1 MKARCSETIMSPR
14 GRRWDATKFININL
28 FLGASGMKTILAI
41 DLGKRNS
48 VFCRLSTSSL
58 KSEYFTAKTDPQ
70 RFHDIFID
78 LDIKSS
84 IILFEVGTQAGWLS
98 DMLRAMQLEFKIANV
113 NHPAWKWTN
122 NANKS
127 DRTDAHRLAMMYHH
141 GFFPEV
147 YIPVK
152 SVRQKRSLIYYRQKI
167 VNRMTQVKNGIRAL
181 MTTVAIDLPIGKNC
195 WTKKYRKQL
204 QEQALPFDSIDDP
217 CDLWR
222 GQLYTELQQFD
233 ALQISLD
240 KTTAK
245 LDELNKQKQ
254 SVAMLET
261 IPGIGPRTAEA
272 IVAVIDDP
280 HRFKSCRQVSNY
292 AGFTPRRYQS
302 GQMERSGRI
311 SKRGNPLLRA
321 LLVQASWAALRFD
334 WAQHIYKRVCRG
346 SAKRRKIA
354 IIAVARHLLMRCWAM
369 MRDNKPWQYKT
380 QTAA

>member
-1 MKARCSETIMSPR
+1 
-14 GRRWDATKFININL
+14 
-28 FLGASGMKTILAI
+28 MKTILAI
-41 DLGKRNS
+41 DLGKHKS
-48 VFCRLSTSSL
+48 VFCRLDTSSL
-58 KSEYFTAKTDPQ
+58 KSEYFSAKTNPQ
-70 RFHDIFID
+70 KFHDIFIE
-78 LDIKSS
+78 LDVDNS
-84 IILFEVGTQAGWLS
+84 IVLFEVGSQAGWLS
-98 DMLRAMQLEFKIANV
+98 DMLRAIGIKFKVANV
-113 NHPAWKWTN
+113 NHSAWKWTN
-122 NANKS
+122 NQNKS
-127 DRTDAHRLAMMYHH
+127 DKTDAHRLAMMYHH

-147 YIPVK
+147 YIPEK
-152 SVRQKRSLIYYRQKI
+152 AVRQKRSLIYYRQKI

-181 MTTVAIDLPIGKNC
+181 MTTVAIDLPTGKNC
-195 WTKKYRKQL
+195 WAKKYRKQL
-204 QEQALPFDSIDDP
+204 EQLALPFDGIEDH

-222 GQLYTELQQFD
+222 GQLHMELQQLD
-233 ALQISLD
+233 ALQACLD

-254 SVAMLET
+254 SIKLLET

-272 IVAVIDDP
+272 VVAVIDDP

-321 LLVQASWAALRFD
+321 LLVQASWSALRFD
-334 WAQHIYKRVCRG
+334 WARHIYKRVCRG

-369 MRDNKPWQYKT
+369 LRDDKPWYYKIEE
-380 QTAA
+380 AV